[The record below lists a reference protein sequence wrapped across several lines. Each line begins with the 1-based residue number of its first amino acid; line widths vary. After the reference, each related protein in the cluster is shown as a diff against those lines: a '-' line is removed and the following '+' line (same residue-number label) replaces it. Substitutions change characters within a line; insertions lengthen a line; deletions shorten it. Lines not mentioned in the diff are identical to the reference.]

1 MSNWKWN
8 ITLVFPP
15 DNSYGT
21 KNENGTFG
29 GILGL
34 LQNEVFERYKLKA
47 VSFKCTLR
55 RGVGH

>member
-47 VSFKCTLR
+47 VSFKCTL
-55 RGVGH
+55 